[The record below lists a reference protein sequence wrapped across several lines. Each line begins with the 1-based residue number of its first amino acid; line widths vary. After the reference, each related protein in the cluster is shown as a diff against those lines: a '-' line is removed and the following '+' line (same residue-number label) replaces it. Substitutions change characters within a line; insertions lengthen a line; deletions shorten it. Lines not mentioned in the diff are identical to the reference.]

1 MHTLCR
7 ADHHA
12 VRATCSWVR
21 SRTAYPHTVGVPQAQ
36 IDAAA
41 GHVSDGGGTGKNYT
55 HLRPEYLKGF
65 VAAVEA
71 YWSEMD
77 GLTRVHRS
85 QVGPKV
91 HDLAERKNMK

>member
-1 MHTLCR
+1 MRVTTNYQNDAPLNPRLTEFSPSGHCPAPAR
-7 ADHHA
+7 
-12 VRATCSWVR
+12 
-21 SRTAYPHTVGVPQAQ
+21 
-36 IDAAA
+36 AAA

-55 HLRPEYLKGF
+55 HLRPEYLKDF

-91 HDLAERKNMK
+91 YDLAERKNMK